1 METEKTTGQQTTGIT
16 SRSYVYLVIYLTVLV
31 VASVLIHEAAHVI
44 AAIVQGV
51 EFSSLKIGFWGINPS
66 VTLPQGL
73 DESTKTP
80 IFYAGGITAG
90 MILLCFY
97 CVYWVRKYRRSPSKL
112 SWALGLATLAI
123 GAEQLATGYLEGRYH
138 SAYLYGATTLFSP
151 THLFIIAWMVLAVVV
166 HLQLCSRER
175 LKTVQG

>member
-1 METEKTTGQQTTGIT
+1 MQTEKTTRQISG
-16 SRSYVYLVIYLTVLV
+16 SRARNNIFLALYLVGLV
-31 VASVLIHEAAHVI
+31 FVSILVHEAAHVL
-44 AAIVQGV
+44 AALVKGV

-90 MILLCFY
+90 ILLICFY
-97 CVYWVRKYRRSPSKL
+97 FIYWVKKYRCNPSRL
-112 SWALGLATLAI
+112 GWALALAPLVL

-151 THLFIIAWMVLAVVV
+151 TNLFIIVWMSFAVAV
-166 HLQLCSRER
+166 HLQLCPRDR
-175 LKTVQG
+175 LKTLQG